1 PEAGQ
6 HTSRG
11 PSKAAC
17 WAVRR
22 PLKIVYGTALRGHPV
37 ANLILAFLAIYVL
50 GGVIMTLTGATVVR
64 AWVTFL
70 PVLLAVGA
78 GIAAVR
84 FRRREH

>member
-1 PEAGQ
+1 M
-6 HTSRG
+6 
-11 PSKAAC
+11 
-17 WAVRR
+17 
-22 PLKIVYGTALRGHPV
+22 

-64 AWVTFL
+64 AWVSPL

-84 FRRREH
+84 FRRRQH

>member
-1 PEAGQ
+1 M
-6 HTSRG
+6 
-11 PSKAAC
+11 
-17 WAVRR
+17 
-22 PLKIVYGTALRGHPV
+22 